1 MTSHVGNTE
10 EFIQICSV
18 KNDSLGLALL
28 APADLSSYGEHW
40 NAREDTESMWLKAL
54 ES

>member
-1 MTSHVGNTE
+1 MWEIQKNL
-10 EFIQICSV
+10 FIQIYCV

-40 NAREDTESMWLKAL
+40 NARKIQKACG
-54 ES
+54 